1 MPGPDWAGSVLAP
14 PARNRGGLT
23 ECPVS
28 GGQVLAEGTS
38 QVRVQELEATVYAQN
53 GLSCSR
59 ARRGSTPAPRSR
71 QGIVR
76 RGRAS
81 RPPQRLTSRVMSP
94 LSAVG
99 DKRTI
104 AAPASFG
111 PQTPRRHPVGVLL
124 LVPQGR
130 HPDDRFL
137 HGSSPLIGKRKEAL
151 EIRVPLC
158 TWYAR
163 LDSNQ
168 WPTESEFSGRQR
180 KTRCGTRVS
189 VGLHNYWRIF
199 RKYPELLRCNGSG
212 LFANSRQIVV
222 R

>member
-1 MPGPDWAGSVLAP
+1 MPGLWWAGPGRRYLSSPCSGTGGHGICSERAVLFQG
-14 PARNRGGLT
+14 PAR
-23 ECPVS
+23 
-28 GGQVLAEGTS
+28 QH
-38 QVRVQELEATVYAQN
+38 
-53 GLSCSR
+53 SCSKV
-59 ARRGSTPAPRSR
+59 SR

-99 DKRTI
+99 GKRTI
-104 AAPASFG
+104 AAPASSG
-111 PQTPRRHPVGVLL
+111 PQTPRRHPVGVRR

-137 HGSSPLIGKRKEAL
+137 HGSSSLIGKRKEAL